1 MLCCF
6 SQKDRLQ
13 SLPLLDHLHLLLLA
27 KPLDNPQ
34 TQYPHFY
41 TAAKA
46 NTMRQGSGVNTVLSW
61 IFAIEYVFGWSVCV
75 FVRLR
80 LIFRLTGVWPDCLC
94 VNQCVMHTRTSVC
107 MYVYSCC
114 VISWICYRQCI
125 EPLSPGWAA
134 AWRADGR
141 DVILLSPSGHGG
153 SPASYLNLIKPTPQ
167 HTYTHIFHLYNS
179 LLGCWIYQQNEQELL
194 IFLRI

>member
-1 MLCCF
+1 MLCRF

-27 KPLDNPQ
+27 DRLDNPH

-41 TAAKA
+41 HSSHSKHHETGE
-46 NTMRQGSGVNTVLSW
+46 RSQYVWYVLSW
-61 IFAIEYVFGWSVCV
+61 IFAIEYVFGWSVCA
-75 FVRLR
+75 FVRSR

-114 VISWICYRQCI
+114 VISWMCYRQCI
-125 EPLSPGWAA
+125 EPLAA

-167 HTYTHIFHLYNS
+167 HTYTQIFHHYNS
-179 LLGCWIYQQNEQELL
+179 LLGCWTYQQNEQELL
-194 IFLRI
+194 FFLRI